1 MSAADS
7 FFDTNVLLH
16 LLSKDAAK
24 ADLAETL
31 LATGGVVSVQVLNEF
46 ASVATRKLA
55 MTIPEIREILS
66 TIRAICVVRS
76 LDIETHDLGL
86 EMAERYGFSIYD
98 GQIVAAALQIA
109 RRRSA
114 SLLRRRAHKARQSLA
129 SFAPRRA
136 HALGLGGAAVCRP
149 PRGVAA
155 RANRVRARFT
165 ENQAVRAVGSENRFR
180 LRRDSHLGMQREARR
195 QELSCSAVE

>member
-7 FFDTNVLLH
+7 FFDTNVLLY

-24 ADLAETL
+24 ADLAEAL
-31 LATGGVVSVQVLNEF
+31 LATCGVVSVQVLNEF
-46 ASVATRKLA
+46 ASVATRKMA

-98 GQIVAAALQIA
+98 GLIVAAAVRAGSAASSGWWRIIRSPAAYLFTHYILPIQVEA
-109 RRRSA
+109 EPSTTVPGRTNRRREP
-114 SLLRRRAHKARQSLA
+114 K
-129 SFAPRRA
+129 
-136 HALGLGGAAVCRP
+136 V
-149 PRGVAA
+149 
-155 RANRVRARFT
+155 
-165 ENQAVRAVGSENRFR
+165 
-180 LRRDSHLGMQREARR
+180 
-195 QELSCSAVE
+195 

>member
-7 FFDTNVLLH
+7 FFDTNVLLY

-24 ADLAETL
+24 ADLAEAL

-66 TIRAICVVRS
+66 TIRAVCIVRS

-98 GQIVAAALQIA
+98 GLIVAAAVSAGCAILYSEDLQQGQVIDQLTI
-109 RRRSA
+109 SK
-114 SLLRRRAHKARQSLA
+114 SICRQLVSKLW
-129 SFAPRRA
+129 
-136 HALGLGGAAVCRP
+136 AAK
-149 PRGVAA
+149 
-155 RANRVRARFT
+155 F
-165 ENQAVRAVGSENRFR
+165 
-180 LRRDSHLGMQREARR
+180 D
-195 QELSCSAVE
+195 